1 MVRDAFLFYFMI
13 CHVFY
18 LYKNVLKLTLNKKNW
33 HEGSFK
39 WMISI
44 YNSKWCNCSLKN
56 HIFYEPLYLFLENE
70 FLPTISFVQH
80 FQHKSLVSKVH
91 CNVKIFFSLVNIAL
105 NKPANLQH
113 PLIPD
118 DNTHNASNAVDGR
131 KSNLT
136 WDGGQCSASAA
147 RETATWWVNLTDIH
161 SIHHIAIYYMVG
173 QRPWGI
179 SIKF

>member
-1 MVRDAFLFYFMI
+1 MFNNSIMI
-13 CHVFY
+13 KYRLRCF
-18 LYKNVLKLTLNKKNW
+18 
-33 HEGSFK
+33 FF
-39 WMISI
+39 
-44 YNSKWCNCSLKN
+44 
-56 HIFYEPLYLFLENE
+56 IFPILYLSIDTSLLFHLTIFLM
-70 FLPTISFVQH
+70 L
-80 FQHKSLVSKVH
+80 KY
-91 CNVKIFFSLVNIAL
+91 FFSLVNIAL

-147 RETATWWVNLTDIH
+147 RETATWWVNLTGIR
-161 SIHHIAIYYMVG
+161 SIHHITIYYMVG

-179 SIKF
+179 STNYQITILLYSLAFIIACILL

>member
-1 MVRDAFLFYFMI
+1 MFNNSIMI
-13 CHVFY
+13 KYRLRWVF
-18 LYKNVLKLTLNKKNW
+18 
-33 HEGSFK
+33 F
-39 WMISI
+39 
-44 YNSKWCNCSLKN
+44 
-56 HIFYEPLYLFLENE
+56 IFPILYLSIDTSLLFHLTIFLM
-70 FLPTISFVQH
+70 L
-80 FQHKSLVSKVH
+80 KY
-91 CNVKIFFSLVNIAL
+91 FFSLVNIAL

-147 RETATWWVNLTDIH
+147 RETATWWVNLTGIR
-161 SIHHIAIYYMVG
+161 SIHHITIYYMVG

-179 SIKF
+179 STNYKITILLYSLAFIIACILL

>member
-1 MVRDAFLFYFMI
+1 MLK
-13 CHVFY
+13 Y
-18 LYKNVLKLTLNKKNW
+18 L
-33 HEGSFK
+33 
-39 WMISI
+39 
-44 YNSKWCNCSLKN
+44 
-56 HIFYEPLYLFLENE
+56 
-70 FLPTISFVQH
+70 
-80 FQHKSLVSKVH
+80 
-91 CNVKIFFSLVNIAL
+91 FSLVNIAL

-161 SIHHIAIYYMVG
+161 SIHHITIYYMVG

-179 SIKF
+179 SIKY

>member
-1 MVRDAFLFYFMI
+1 MDLYTCSSKMNFYQQFHRFNTFSI
-13 CHVFY
+13 
-18 LYKNVLKLTLNKKNW
+18 KVLSVKCIV
-33 HEGSFK
+33 
-39 WMISI
+39 M
-44 YNSKWCNCSLKN
+44 LK
-56 HIFYEPLYLFLENE
+56 Y
-70 FLPTISFVQH
+70 
-80 FQHKSLVSKVH
+80 
-91 CNVKIFFSLVNIAL
+91 FFSLVNIAL

-147 RETATWWVNLTDIH
+147 RETATWWVNLTDIR
-161 SIHHIAIYYMVG
+161 SIHHITIYYMVG

-179 SIKF
+179 SIKY